1 MKAGRKAK
9 VSVTLAQDLLAV
21 IDRRAK
27 GGATRSQI
35 IEEWLRRSAIVEA
48 RRDLDAA
55 TAAYYEGRT
64 VEQEAEDE
72 SLAAFSARA
81 SRERSLD
88 RKPRTRRR
96 PAR

>member
-9 VSVTLAQDLLAV
+9 VSVTLGQDLLAV
-21 IDRRAK
+21 IDRRAR

-35 IEEWLRRSAIVEA
+35 IEEWLRRSALVEA

-55 TAAYYEGRT
+55 TSAYYEGRT
-64 VEQEAEDE
+64 VEQQAEDE
-72 SLAAFSARA
+72 SLAAFSTRA
-81 SRERSLD
+81 LHGRNLD

-96 PAR
+96 QAR